1 MPEPTT
7 TATPTEPAATTEP
20 TPASAETQ
28 PPATGDELGEAG
40 KKALETERAR
50 AKEFEKQA
58 KQFQKELEQHKQASM
73 SEAEKAVAE
82 AEKRGVATATQTF
95 AQRLV
100 RSDFVAA
107 AARVNPEFDAAAVLD
122 DLNLAKFVGEDGE
135 PDAAAI
141 QKAVE
146 RLVPAGGSRPPSF
159 DGGAR
164 STAPASADM
173 NAQIRKAIGRA

>member
-1 MPEPTT
+1 MPEP
-7 TATPTEPAATTEP
+7 TATPTEPAAATEP
-20 TPASAETQ
+20 TPTAVET

-40 KKALETERAR
+40 KKALEAERAR

-82 AEKRGVATATQTF
+82 AEKRGAATATQTF
-95 AQRLV
+95 GQRLV
-100 RSDFVAA
+100 RSDFIAA
-107 AARVNPEFDAAAVLD
+107 AARINPEFDSAAVLE

-135 PDAAAI
+135 PDAKAI
-141 QKAVE
+141 QQAVE
-146 RLVPAGGSRPPSF
+146 RLVPPAGNRVPSF

-164 STAPASADM
+164 STAPASAGM
-173 NAQIRKAIGRA
+173 NGLIRKAVGRA